1 MGVTIINNNTNNS
14 KQEIY
19 TNNKHVSK
27 IQWDNYSYLES
38 TKFEELLEQ
47 IKKEKVL
54 ENKINR
60 KRSWKKPR
68 TKFKHGWYK

>member
-1 MGVTIINNNTNNS
+1 MGVTIINNTNNS
-14 KQEIY
+14 IHEMY
-19 TNNKHVSK
+19 TGNEHISR
-27 IQWDNYSYLES
+27 IQWGNVSYLES

-54 ENKINR
+54 ETKINR
-60 KRSWKKPR
+60 KRSWKKPK